1 CLAETWSSSSECECS
16 LCGKILPSKAVW
28 EKHITSTHCCS
39 VKDLHCD
46 TCGAIFRSKVSLA
59 LHMRLHPGPKPFR
72 CTICTKTFTG
82 AASLTLHM
90 KLHIMGHRHFCQI
103 CGRSFKSVAALS
115 DHENTCLSAL
125 NGDVVSVSRPFRW
138 QCMYCEKMF
147 HHRRDKNIHERVHTG
162 EKPYTCG
169 YCGRGFTQ
177 SQSLTIHI
185 RTHTGEKPYPCN
197 ICGQEFRDSSALR
210 KHEFSK
216 HTNMASSSASSIYD
230 DSTIEDDVGED
241 GRLWNGRIT

>member
-1 CLAETWSSSSECECS
+1 
-16 LCGKILPSKAVW
+16 
-28 EKHITSTHCCS
+28 
-39 VKDLHCD
+39 
-46 TCGAIFRSKVSLA
+46 
-59 LHMRLHPGPKPFR
+59 MRLHPGPKPFR

-125 NGDVVSVSRPFRW
+125 NGDVVNVSRPFRW

-177 SQSLTIHI
+177 SQS
-185 RTHTGEKPYPCN
+185 
-197 ICGQEFRDSSALR
+197 SSPVTVILAVVDGV
-210 KHEFSK
+210 
-216 HTNMASSSASSIYD
+216 YD
-230 DSTIEDDVGED
+230 DGGSYIEPGESPKSSYIRDVFSHRWQQNLVPSYIMMAKMD
-241 GRLWNGRIT
+241 SLQTFMISFP